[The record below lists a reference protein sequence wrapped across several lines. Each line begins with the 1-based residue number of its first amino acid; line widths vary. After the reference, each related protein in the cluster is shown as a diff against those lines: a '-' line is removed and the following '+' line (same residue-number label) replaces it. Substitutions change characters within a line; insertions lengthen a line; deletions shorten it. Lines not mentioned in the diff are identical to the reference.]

1 MWYNV
6 VYIQQ
11 NIRLDKKSKMSQHP
25 VFTTV
30 TLKTAQEVD
39 AFKGVFKINGFDA
52 RHNVPFA
59 EKVGNPTN
67 GDFLCRIESNVKLMA
82 GQQVSA
88 QIKGLAKFGPNV
100 DIPFLYNYA
109 TTNLHTE
116 YLLANG
122 AY

>member
-1 MWYNV
+1 

-30 TLKTAQEVD
+30 TLRTDQEVG
-39 AFKGVFKINGFDA
+39 AFEDVFKINGFDA
-52 RHNVPFA
+52 RHNVPFVERA
-59 EKVGNPTN
+59 TNPTKN
-67 GDFLCRIESNVKLMA
+67 EFLCRIESNVKLMA

-88 QIKGLAKFGPNV
+88 QIKGLAKFGHNV
-100 DIPFLYNYA
+100 KIPFLYNYA